1 MLRAVLF
8 LQTVML
14 IPSAYGIP
22 FPAIY
27 LGLLDAFQFLNINV
41 VEVFHFQ
48 VHPILYCATEQ
59 ACVLS
64 PVVFLAVCLQC
75 RRMEFLRFVD
85 NDGCRAVNYWGRFCD
100 LRYSGSVRACT
111 KAAKSHQAACD
122 QTVPGVPLLCV
133 SDVL

>member
-1 MLRAVLF
+1 
-8 LQTVML
+8 ML

-27 LGLLDAFQFLNINV
+27 LGFLDAFQFLNINV

-59 ACVLS
+59 TCVLS
-64 PVVFLAVCLQC
+64 PVVFLAVRFRR

-85 NDGCRAVNYWGRFCD
+85 NDGCRAINYWGRFCD

-111 KAAKSHQAACD
+111 KAAKSHQAACN

-133 SDVL
+133 SNVL